1 MPGFNRRQRLLCA
14 RRCRPCAMH
23 CGTAIWSAWCRFAS
37 PPPIRRYLR
46 HTNQHSRIDMARRST
61 VRCVEEFILFDAL
74 YEDETSW
81 RSPPPSCGPDRPP
94 IPVAD
99 RNGPPPSGIRSPGCR
114 PRHSVRR
121 GVGGMEKSE
130 EQADASRGRGAERP
144 ARSAQG
150 LWGGE
155 LPVFDSLDAVNELLA
170 ALIMGLWNR
179 LSRHQERSTPFRL
192 LRVDIS
198 RTREGLAG
206 ISLIRREELDGFL
219 HGLFGKEESVDLP
232 ERARRAL
239 TALSEMRAMLE
250 GVRVVAGD
258 PTKPATF
265 HDIAQALGNVRE
277 LTKIREREIHEAVLS
292 CTRARRQTL
301 RSMPT

>member
-1 MPGFNRRQRLLCA
+1 
-14 RRCRPCAMH
+14 MH

-144 ARSAQG
+144 ARSAHPTRSTRRFAGGGYWLLPRPILAVVARRSPLISGIIGGAADVVDSIASPPSGCVG
-150 LWGGE
+150 LF
-155 LPVFDSLDAVNELLA
+155 LRFLRAPPPPVSRLYGPATAVSCSA
-170 ALIMGLWNR
+170 C
-179 LSRHQERSTPFRL
+179 LSRAD
-192 LRVDIS
+192 LRRP
-198 RTREGLAG
+198 RTSNGLARCMT
-206 ISLIRREELDGFL
+206 I
-219 HGLFGKEESVDLP
+219 
-232 ERARRAL
+232 
-239 TALSEMRAMLE
+239 
-250 GVRVVAGD
+250 
-258 PTKPATF
+258 
-265 HDIAQALGNVRE
+265 
-277 LTKIREREIHEAVLS
+277 
-292 CTRARRQTL
+292 
-301 RSMPT
+301 